1 MVEGFWWLSNAICP
15 SILYTASFSL
25 DWMTAVVLAPSLIM
39 YHLKGN
45 LPFLFQYN
53 IVFRM
58 HSLWSKLYCG
68 LNIRKYYLTKKKCT
82 SLQKTDNKQWCL
94 LVHQKKKKGRK
105 TKKKKEIRF
114 RKGLIERPKASV
126 QRHS

>member
-1 MVEGFWWLSNAICP
+1 
-15 SILYTASFSL
+15 
-25 DWMTAVVLAPSLIM
+25 MTAVVLAPSLIM

-94 LVHQKKKKGRK
+94 LVHRKKKKKEGK
-105 TKKKKEIRF
+105 QKKKEIRF

>member
-68 LNIRKYYLTKKKCT
+68 LNIRKYYLTKKNVPLCKRLIT
-82 SLQKTDNKQWCL
+82 SNGAYWFT
-94 LVHQKKKKGRK
+94 KKKKRK
-105 TKKKKEIRF
+105 ENKTKKEIRF
-114 RKGLIERPKASV
+114 RKGLIERQKASV